1 MTFAAERPDG
11 FGTGGTE
18 VPVLID
24 GDLRIFVSTVIL
36 EDIGEG
42 WPEPPRLPRD
52 PTARLRPRDGG
63 CPQYAGRG
71 REWGLR

>member
-42 WPEPPRLPRD
+42 WPEPPLLPR
-52 PTARLRPRDGG
+52 PHRAPS
-63 CPQYAGRG
+63 PA
-71 REWGLR
+71 

>member
-1 MTFAAERPDG
+1 MPFTAKRPDG
-11 FGTGGTE
+11 FGTGRTE

-42 WPEPPRLPRD
+42 
-52 PTARLRPRDGG
+52 
-63 CPQYAGRG
+63 
-71 REWGLR
+71 

>member
-1 MTFAAERPDG
+1 MTFAAERPDDI
-11 FGTGGTE
+11 GTGGTE

-42 WPEPPRLPRD
+42 
-52 PTARLRPRDGG
+52 
-63 CPQYAGRG
+63 
-71 REWGLR
+71 

>member
-1 MTFAAERPDG
+1 MRETGVTFAAERPDD

-42 WPEPPRLPRD
+42 
-52 PTARLRPRDGG
+52 
-63 CPQYAGRG
+63 
-71 REWGLR
+71 